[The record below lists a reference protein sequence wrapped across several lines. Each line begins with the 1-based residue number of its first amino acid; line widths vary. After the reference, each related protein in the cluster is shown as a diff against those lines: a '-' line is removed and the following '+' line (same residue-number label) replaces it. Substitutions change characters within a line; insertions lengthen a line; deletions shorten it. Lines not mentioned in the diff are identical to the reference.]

1 MLKESIAAVQEIEDE
16 SLRQDLLAAM
26 TILAGEM
33 YLVYLSIRNK
43 LPEVALWCRCQRKTL
58 RSRGSAGLF
67 ARGGEADLYFT
78 EEGACRHPAQ
88 ARLSGQEKVLKY
100 QKSFIL

>member
-43 LPEVALWCRCQRKTL
+43 LPEVALWC
-58 RSRGSAGLF
+58 
-67 ARGGEADLYFT
+67 
-78 EEGACRHPAQ
+78 
-88 ARLSGQEKVLKY
+88 
-100 QKSFIL
+100 